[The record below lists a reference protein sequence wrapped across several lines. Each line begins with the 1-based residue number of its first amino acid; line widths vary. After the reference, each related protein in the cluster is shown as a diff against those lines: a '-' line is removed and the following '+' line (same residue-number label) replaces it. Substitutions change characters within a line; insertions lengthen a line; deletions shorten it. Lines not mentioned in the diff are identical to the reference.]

1 VVAFTGYPREFDED
15 LITAK
20 VEAGAEKP
28 IRPLVL
34 LSQYSESLA
43 NLMRGTLLLVTE

>member
-1 VVAFTGYPREFDED
+1 VINVFEFSK
-15 LITAK
+15 AK

-34 LSQYSESLA
+34 PSRNSESLA
-43 NLMRGTLLLVTE
+43 NLRRGTHFLVTENEKPH